1 MTVWRHYVMSAA
13 PGKEEAMVDA
23 LRHLA
28 SKVRP
33 LAGCE
38 GIEWGRDAENPAE
51 FVFIEAWTS
60 VDAHKA
66 ASSQLSKDD
75 FGPMVAALGGP
86 PAGRYV
92 NVSQKI

>member
-1 MTVWRHYVMSAA
+1 MTVWRHYVISAA
-13 PGKEEAMVDA
+13 PGKEDAMVDA
-23 LRHLA
+23 LKLLA

-38 GIEWGRDAENPAE
+38 GIEWGRDAENPAD

-60 VDAHKA
+60 ADAHKA
-66 ASSQLSKDD
+66 ASSQLTKDD
-75 FGPMVAALGGP
+75 FGPMVAALGAP

-92 NVSQKI
+92 TVSGKI

>member
-1 MTVWRHYVMSAA
+1 MSVWRHYVLTAA

-23 LRHLA
+23 LKLLA

-38 GIEWGRDAENPAE
+38 GVEFGRDAENPAE

-75 FGPMVAALGGP
+75 FGPMVAALGAP

-92 NVSQKI
+92 NLLQKI

>member
-1 MTVWRHYVMSAA
+1 MSVWRHYVLSAA

-23 LRHLA
+23 LKLLA

-38 GIEWGRDAENPAE
+38 GVEFGRDAENPSE

-66 ASSQLSKDD
+66 ASSQLTKDD
-75 FGPMVAALGGP
+75 FGPMVACLGAP

-92 NVSQKI
+92 NLLQKS